1 MERPESGKIMDDMT
15 DQTIVLAGDLV
26 ILTNP
31 EDSHASFFYELASD
45 EQLRYYSSDE
55 PFRKPQP
62 EEFIYYYLTRLMP
75 ATRYYLPFVILD
87 KDTGQPVGQIHAGRI
102 DHDNQNCMIGFE
114 IHPRSQQRG
123 YGTDAVE
130 TLLDHLFFDMKL
142 HRVGAEVYEYN
153 QASRKVL
160 KKLGFSREG
169 RLTEWLYRKGKYWD
183 KLLYGILRN
192 EWINSTDDE

>member
-1 MERPESGKIMDDMT
+1 MT